1 MKKTFIR
8 YIFLLTIISLL
19 LTNCFAAS
27 AEDNGISSDEA
38 LAFSILYYYGNLPP
52 DETVSIDSYT
62 LTPLYDK
69 DQKLTHYC
77 FDFFEK
83 DEGKGYVVISAD
95 TAYVLCPELSYE
107 GSSVYYSNQ
116 NEELVNI
123 YYNPLQK
130 YTLKE
135 KTKNKPKKF
144 YSEDK
149 QEISKK
155 DIKGNRIKGQ
165 HKYNNQLRDSIN
177 TDVLDVLGDAAPSG
191 NARNAVFTQHPS
203 TYLSQMGF
211 TNISTNTYGT
221 LESQMRSADALRSMY
236 SEENSTISTGVYLP
250 NGITLTNPGHCVITA
265 ISNVLRFW
273 RAKGYTNFPSG
284 YGDLFGKVCHVASI
298 NGYFNPLGCTGVV
311 GSEIDDLILAVNEAC
326 FYDGQAIFS
335 SGYWNFLTN
344 YIKNYNWPVIIGF
357 YGDSFVYDE
366 HAVVAFGYNVMT
378 CSRTSETYAF
388 KFVKVCDGWADTSTE
403 IQSGEVTP
411 TYISWEIAKNFGV
424 SSCMI
429 AFCPYK

>member
-1 MKKTFIR
+1 MKKIFIR

-52 DETVSIDSYT
+52 DETVSIDSYV

-83 DEGKGYVVISAD
+83 DEGKGYIVISAD
-95 TAYVLCPELSYE
+95 TSYVLCPELSYE
-107 GSSVYYSNQ
+107 GNSVYYSNQ

-130 YTLKE
+130 YTLKK
-135 KTKNKPKKF
+135 KTKNKPEAF
-144 YSEDK
+144 YSENK

-155 DIKGNRIKGQ
+155 NIKGNRIKGQ
-165 HKYNNQLRDSIN
+165 HKNNAQLRDFIDTSA
-177 TDVLDVLGDAAPSG
+177 LGDSAPSG
-191 NARNAVFTQHPS
+191 NFRKVVFTEHPS
-203 TYLSQMGF
+203 TYLSQLGF

-221 LESQMRSADALRSMY
+221 LEPQMIAADAFRPMY
-236 SEENSTISTGVYLP
+236 SHQNSTLSTGVYLP
-250 NGITLTNPGHCVITA
+250 NDIVLNNPHHCVITA
-265 ISNVLRFW
+265 ITNVLRFW
-273 RAKGYTNFPSG
+273 RIDCCPNYPSG
-284 YGDLFGKVCHVASI
+284 YGDLFAKVCQVGKQIGVFLPESYGFGVSAS
-298 NGYFNPLGCTGVV
+298 NV
-311 GSEIDDLILAVNEAC
+311 DDLILAVNSA
-326 FYDGQAIFS
+326 YSYNGRAVVAS
-335 SGYWNFLTN
+335 SGYWTFLTN

-357 YGDSFVYDE
+357 FGDNFVYDH

-388 KFVKVCDGWADTSTE
+388 KFVKVSDGWADTSSE
-403 IQSGEVTP
+403 IQSGTVTP

-424 SSCMI
+424 SSHMV